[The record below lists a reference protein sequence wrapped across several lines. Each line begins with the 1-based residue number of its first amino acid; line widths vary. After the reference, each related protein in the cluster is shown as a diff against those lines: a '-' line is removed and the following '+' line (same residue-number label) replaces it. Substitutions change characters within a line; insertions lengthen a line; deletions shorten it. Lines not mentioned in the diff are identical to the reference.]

1 MLKPKKKQ
9 NWISLFDP
17 DEPVEQEPKPEQW
30 YTDQLLALQEEYP
43 EGAPASNT
51 IGYQWV
57 LDGGI
62 FSFDH
67 CASFCGILSDRIFGK
82 PKSGQNKNG
91 VPVWYQKISRDFPFT
106 FVPASEANYDF
117 ENLMPT
123 DILFFEGHVVMVVSV
138 DRINETVR
146 VCESYYQG
154 KIWWSRV
161 FTKEAIENSAQY
173 LLTRFDKVNGRP
185 LPNPD
190 PDPDPDPEPHD
201 CRISQFEDMEDY
213 PYGTDIH
220 AAVEWAFTH
229 NPQLTAG
236 TDATHFSPE
245 MVVTRATIMTFLWAA
260 SGKPEPQTTKC
271 PFTDV
276 KPGKWYTKAV
286 LWAYENNITSGK
298 TDGTFGINDKC
309 KVTHMLTFLYAQQ
322 GRPDFDASA
331 VPAGYVAEGK
341 YYTQAVKWAYVR
353 QIERADSGVFD
364 SSAFCSRAT
373 AELFLYRTLEGMA
386 PDQD

>member
-1 MLKPKKKQ
+1 MLQPKKKK
-9 NWISLFDP
+9 NWISLFDSNDP
-17 DEPVEQEPKPEQW
+17 NEQEPKPEQW
-30 YTDQLLALQEEYP
+30 YTDQLLALQAKYP
-43 EGAPASNT
+43 EGPVGPFGIEFAR
-51 IGYQWV
+51 YQWTI
-57 LDGGI
+57 DGGAVLNTN
-62 FSFDH
+62 
-67 CASFCGILSDRIFGK
+67 CAAFCAILSDMIFGK
-82 PKSGQNKNG
+82 PKYSQNPDG
-91 VPVWYQKISRDFPFT
+91 VPLWHQVIKGSFPYRV
-106 FVPASEANYDF
+106 VPASEAEYSFD
-117 ENLMPT
+117 NLMPT
-123 DILFFEGHVVMVVSV
+123 DILRFGGVGGHSVMVVEV
-138 DRINETVR
+138 YREEEKVR
-146 VCESYYQG
+146 VCEAYYQG
-154 KIWWSRV
+154 QILWSRV
-161 FTKEAIENSAQY
+161 LTKESIENAANDIVY
-173 LLTRFDKVNGRP
+173 VFTRIDKMNRA
-185 LPNPD
+185 L
-190 PDPDPDPEPHD
+190 PEPHD
-201 CRISQFEDMEDY
+201 CRISQFEDMEAY

-229 NPQLTAG
+229 TPQLTAG
-236 TDATHFSPE
+236 TDSTHFSPE
-245 MVVTRATIMTFLWAA
+245 TVVSRATIMTFLWAA

-298 TDGTFGINDKC
+298 TDGSFGINDKC

-353 QIERADSGVFD
+353 RIERADSGVFN

-386 PDQD
+386 LDQD